1 MRSCTVRTSE
11 IEDLY
16 MTTRS
21 LERDF
26 VKNRSQ
32 QGRQNGLYGVIQ
44 ECEFGE
50 VMASSLLGEHTDK
63 ALAQDL
69 KLSGIDFSTL

>member
-1 MRSCTVRTSE
+1 MS
-11 IEDLY
+11 
-16 MTTRS
+16 TRS

-32 QGRQNGLYGVIQ
+32 QGRQNGFYGVIQ

-50 VMASSLLGEHTDK
+50 IMASSLLGKHTDE

-69 KLSGIDFSTL
+69 KLNGIDFSSL